1 MYEVVFEQVLKEHF
15 DTRDR
20 RSIRTLLSLNEADQN
35 TNNVWNFV
43 KPISKDAMSKIG
55 NKAAFA
61 IISDYLYT
69 FLAKHKEHANTP
81 IGQALS
87 KLAYGAA
94 KRAK

>member
-1 MYEVVFEQVLKEHF
+1 MKTITKEQLDALIESKVDEVIAERH
-15 DTRDR
+15 
-20 RSIRTLLSLNEADQN
+20 LNEADQN

-69 FLAKHKEHANTP
+69 FLVKHKEHVNTP

-94 KRAK
+94 KLAK

>member
-1 MYEVVFEQVLKEHF
+1 MKTITKEQLDVLIESEVDKAIAK
-15 DTRDR
+15 RY
-20 RSIRTLLSLNEADQN
+20 LNEADQN

-43 KPISKDAMSKIG
+43 KPISKNAMSKIG

-87 KLAYGAA
+87 KLAYSAA

>member
-1 MYEVVFEQVLKEHF
+1 MKTITKEQLDALIESEVDKAIAEHH
-15 DTRDR
+15 
-20 RSIRTLLSLNEADQN
+20 LNEADQN

-94 KRAK
+94 KHAK

>member
-1 MYEVVFEQVLKEHF
+1 MKTITKEQLDVLIESEVDKAIAK
-15 DTRDR
+15 RY
-20 RSIRTLLSLNEADQN
+20 LNEADQN

>member
-1 MYEVVFEQVLKEHF
+1 MKTITKEQLDALIESEVDKAIAERH
-15 DTRDR
+15 
-20 RSIRTLLSLNEADQN
+20 LNEADQN

-81 IGQALS
+81 VGQALS

-94 KRAK
+94 KLAK

>member
-1 MYEVVFEQVLKEHF
+1 METITKEQLDALIESEVDKALAE
-15 DTRDR
+15 RY
-20 RSIRTLLSLNEADQN
+20 LNEADQN

-94 KRAK
+94 KHAK